1 MNLAE
6 INKRIKHLEELIN
19 HHNRRYYLEDRP
31 EISDAEFDLLL
42 KELIEL
48 EEKHPTLAN
57 PSSPTKKVGGFVSK
71 EFNKF
76 THIKRMYSLE
86 NISNKDELYKFIER
100 IEKTIKNPSFILEP
114 KFDGSSVSITYKEG
128 FFYSASTRGDGT
140 IGEDVTENIKTIKNI
155 PLQLQTKKP
164 PKIIEI
170 RGEVIFPLKEFA
182 ALNKKLKKDS
192 VPFSNPR
199 NAAAGSLR
207 QLDTKITAE
216 RPLIFIPWG
225 AGDFGDLN
233 IKTELNLISK
243 FISWGFSTLGEFI
256 PAENT
261 SFIEDHFDEV
271 LKNRDKLDYEI
282 DGLVIKLDKIEDQL
296 KLGFTS
302 KYPKWAAAIKF
313 PSLMGKTKIN
323 HITYQIGRTGIITPV
338 AELEE
343 TILGGVKVKRASL
356 HNFDQIKLLRLN
368 IGDEVF
374 IERAGD
380 VIPKVIKVS
389 RKNNSK
395 KFKVP
400 NKCPSC
406 KMELYKDGSYIF
418 CKNISCMEVL
428 KRKVT
433 YLVSKK
439 CFNIIGLGGNIIDKL
454 VDNKIVKTISDVF
467 SLDKNEL
474 RKLEGFGNKLAEN
487 LINEIDKKKNV
498 SLPKFINSLG
508 IRHVG
513 ENISTLLSNN
523 FTDIEKIGSSTIKKI
538 ESIDGIGTEIANSI
552 FIFFQNQE
560 NIKEINLFFKNGVQI
575 EKEKTTKGS
584 KFLGQTI
591 CITGKL
597 TNYSREEIIDLI
609 IKEQGKIVNSV
620 SKKTDILIAGEKS
633 GSKLEKAKEL
643 GVVILTEKDFLN
655 GYVQNDS

>member
-1 MNLAE
+1 MNHVE

-19 HHNRRYYLEDRP
+19 YHNRRYYLEDKP

-42 KELIEL
+42 KELVEL
-48 EEKHPTLAN
+48 EKKHPALAN

-100 IEKTIKNPSFILEP
+100 VEKTIKNPRFILEP

-128 FFYSASTRGDGT
+128 FFNSASTRGDGT
-140 IGEDVTENIKTIKNI
+140 IGEDITENIKTIKNV
-155 PLQLQTKKP
+155 PLQLNTKKP
-164 PKIIEI
+164 PQIIEI
-170 RGEVIFPLKEFA
+170 RGEIIFPLKEFE
-182 ALNKKLKKDS
+182 ALNKKLKKNNIS
-192 VPFSNPR
+192 FSNPR

-207 QLDTKITAE
+207 QLDTKITAQ

-225 AGDFGDLN
+225 AGECGDLN
-233 IKTELNLISK
+233 FKTELNLISK
-243 FISWGFSTLGEFI
+243 FISWGFSTLGDFI
-256 PAENT
+256 PAQNT
-261 SFIEDHFDEV
+261 SFIEDHFSEV
-271 LKNRDKLDYEI
+271 LANRDKLDYEI

-313 PSLMGKTKIN
+313 PSLMSKSKIN
-323 HITYQIGRTGIITPV
+323 HITYQIGRTGIVTPV

-356 HNFDQIKLLRLN
+356 HNFDQIRLLGLN
-368 IGDEVF
+368 TGDEVF

-380 VIPKVIKVS
+380 VIPKVIRVS
-389 RKNNSK
+389 KKNNPN

-400 NKCPSC
+400 KKCPSC
-406 KMELYKDGSYIF
+406 NMKLYKDGSYIF
-418 CKNISCMEVL
+418 CKNITCIEVL

-454 VDNKIVKTISDVF
+454 VDNKIVMTISDVF
-467 SLDKNEL
+467 SLNKNEL
-474 RKLEGFGNKLAEN
+474 QKLDGFGDKLAEN
-487 LINEIDKKKNV
+487 LINEINNKKDI

-513 ENISTLLSNN
+513 ENISILLANN
-523 FTDIEKIGSSTIKKI
+523 FTDIKKIGSSSIEKI

-552 FIFFQNQE
+552 FIFFQNEE
-560 NIKEINLFFKNGVQI
+560 NIKEINLFFKNGVLI
-575 EKEKTTKGS
+575 KKAKPTEGS
-584 KFLGQTI
+584 KFYGQTI

-597 TNYSREEIIDLI
+597 TNYSREEMVDLI
-609 IKEQGKIVNSV
+609 IKQEGKVVNSV
-620 SKKTDILIAGEKS
+620 SKKTDILLAGEKS
-633 GSKLEKAKEL
+633 GSKLEKAREL
-643 GVVILTEKDFLN
+643 GVTTLNEKDFLN
-655 GYVQNDS
+655 RYVQNDS